1 LLEKYKKMVNNCIVI
16 RVPST
21 AEINFAIANSILAV
35 VKTSIYKDESYILK
49 VGEIST
55 RAILLLE
62 GNLNVITFNQND
74 NLGKFS
80 PGDFYAT
87 DLGSDENVHFNE
99 RFFKKTQRDNPPKL
113 QIPCSDNFDNRS
125 VIYLIAIKFVTVGYI
140 DNLESLYSRHPS
152 LKHAMQSQ
160 NRYMFDVGRRS
171 IEHHLQQRNKSIT

>member
-1 LLEKYKKMVNNCIVI
+1 MDYAYQMFQGVAQSEVLSQLPANLKIDFLLEKYKKMVNNCIVI

-35 VKTSIYKDESYILK
+35 VKTSIYMDESYILK

-55 RAILLLE
+55 RAVLLLE
-62 GNLNVITFNQND
+62 GNLNVITYNQND

-99 RFFKKTQRDNPPKL
+99 RFFKKT
-113 QIPCSDNFDNRS
+113 
-125 VIYLIAIKFVTVGYI
+125 
-140 DNLESLYSRHPS
+140 
-152 LKHAMQSQ
+152 
-160 NRYMFDVGRRS
+160 
-171 IEHHLQQRNKSIT
+171 